1 VAAPPPLPT
10 RARLPA
16 RARLAVGAGR
26 ALAAASRATHLGS
39 GSVIGGR
46 LSLAL
51 DPDLLAEL
59 TTGRQVALV
68 SATNGKTTTTRLL
81 TAAVGADRPVV
92 SNRLGA
98 NMPPGHV
105 AALGPAPAD
114 ATAVLEVDE
123 RWLGRVM
130 EATRPT
136 TVLLLNLSRDQLDRS
151 HEVRKIAERWR
162 EALAAAPPRRVVAN
176 ADDPIVAWAA
186 MAAPAVVWV
195 ATGTRWRADA
205 SGCPQCSSRLRYA
218 EAEPGEHARAAESGE
233 HARAA
238 ESGEHARAAESGEH
252 ARAAESGEHGEP
264 DAATWSCDACGLARP
279 EPDWW
284 IDGDDA
290 VGPDGTRHHLTL
302 ALPGQVNRAN
312 ATMALAAAVSMGAD
326 PARAV
331 PALATITDVAGRY
344 RVAPFAG
351 SRVRLLLAK
360 NPAGWQE
367 AMDML
372 APAPAPVVVA
382 INARVADGHDPSWLW
397 DVPFEALAGR
407 LVVATGERRHD
418 LAVRLRYAEVDHEVS
433 ETLSASVRAA
443 AAQADDPSAVV
454 DVAANYTAFQDYL
467 AEVGGAPGG
476 GTGG

>member
-1 VAAPPPLPT
+1 MPTPSRDPT
-10 RARLPA
+10 RPHLPA
-16 RARLAVGAGR
+16 RARVAVGAGR
-26 ALAAASRATHLGS
+26 ALAGLSRATHLGS

-51 DPDLLAEL
+51 EPDLLAEL
-59 TTGRQVALV
+59 TRGREVALV

-81 TAAVGADRPVV
+81 TAALRAERPVV
-92 SNRLGA
+92 SNQLGA

-105 AALGPAPAD
+105 AALGTAPAD

-130 EATRPT
+130 EATRPS

-151 HEVRKIAERWR
+151 HEVRRIAERWR
-162 EALAAAPPRRVVAN
+162 EALAATPPGRVVAN

-186 MAAPAVVWV
+186 AAAPEVVWV

-205 SGCPQCSSRLRYA
+205 SGCPQCSSRLRYTTDDLGG
-218 EAEPGEHARAAESGE
+218 P
-233 HARAA
+233 
-238 ESGEHARAAESGEH
+238 
-252 ARAAESGEHGEP
+252 
-264 DAATWSCDACGLARP
+264 TWACDACGLTRH
-279 EPDWW
+279 EPDWRTE
-284 IDGDDA
+284 GDDA
-290 VGPDGTRHHLTL
+290 VGPDGAHHHLDL

-312 ATMALAAAVSMGAD
+312 ATMALAAAVAMGAD
-326 PARAV
+326 AGRAV
-331 PALATITDVAGRY
+331 PALASITDVAGRY
-344 RVAPFAG
+344 RVASFAG
-351 SRVRLLLAK
+351 ARVRLLLAK

-367 AMDML
+367 AIDML

-407 LVVATGERRHD
+407 FVVATGERRHD
-418 LAVRLRYAEVDHEVS
+418 LAVRLRYAEVDHVVA
-433 ETLSASVRAA
+433 ETLAA
-443 AAQADDPSAVV
+443 AVRTASTRAPDPRAVL

-467 AEVGGAPGG
+467 AEVGAAPAGGADG
-476 GTGG
+476 

>member
-1 VAAPPPLPT
+1 MSTRGVPSPSGGRAAPLPL
-10 RARLPA
+10 RARA
-16 RARLAVGAGR
+16 AVGAGR
-26 ALAAASRATHLGS
+26 AVAGLSRATHLGS

-46 LSLAL
+46 LSLAIE
-51 DPDLLAEL
+51 PELLAEL
-59 TTGRQVALV
+59 TRGRDVALV

-81 TAAVGADRPVV
+81 TAALGAQRPVV
-92 SNRLGA
+92 SNLLGA

-105 AALGPAPAD
+105 AALGAAPAG

-130 EATRPT
+130 EATRPS

-162 EALAAAPPRRVVAN
+162 EALVAGPPARVVAN

-186 MAAPAVVWV
+186 AAAPEVVWV

-205 SGCPQCSSRLRYA
+205 SGCPQCSSRLRYTSVA
-218 EAEPGEHARAAESGE
+218 DGDTGWTCEG
-233 HARAA
+233 
-238 ESGEHARAAESGEH
+238 
-252 ARAAESGEHGEP
+252 
-264 DAATWSCDACGLARP
+264 CGLTRP
-279 EPDWW
+279 QPDWRV
-284 IDGDDA
+284 DGDDA
-290 VGPDGTRHHLTL
+290 VGPDGVRHHLAL

-312 ATMALAAAVSMGAD
+312 ATMALAAATAMGVD
-326 PARAV
+326 PATAA
-331 PALATITDVAGRY
+331 PALASVADVAGRY

-351 SRVRLLLAK
+351 ARVRLLLAK

-407 LVVATGERRHD
+407 FVVATGERRHD
-418 LAVRLRYAEVDHEVS
+418 LAVRLRYAEVDHVVEG
-433 ETLSASVRAA
+433 TLAASVRAA
-443 AAQADDPSAVV
+443 AARTTDPSTVI

-467 AEVGGAPGG
+467 TEVGDAPGA
-476 GTGG
+476 GTDG